1 VTGSAI
7 GDAVADAASW
17 ERERLWTSKRY
28 RDTWMRMDLERLL
41 AHWNPPPPPTAR
53 IEVVFFVIG
62 VVLGV
67 LWVWHQ
73 YA

>member
-1 VTGSAI
+1 
-7 GDAVADAASW
+7 
-17 ERERLWTSKRY
+17 
-28 RDTWMRMDLERLL
+28 MRMDLERLL